1 MPDSPLHLAIIIG
14 STRQGRFAPTVAAWF
29 ADQARSRPD
38 LVVDLIDLAE
48 ARLPDVLSTS
58 RGLP

>member
-29 ADQARSRPD
+29 ADQARSRTGPH
-38 LVVDLIDLAE
+38 
-48 ARLPDVLSTS
+48 
-58 RGLP
+58 RGCH